1 MSHAIRTNR
10 YEVRWPVT
18 DDTRTLSELVR
29 EATPLLH
36 EIASRA
42 HVMVIPPVTWSTRD
56 GDDGLELVASA
67 DATLLDDIAEQAL
80 AKRAVVS

>member
-1 MSHAIRTNR
+1 MHAIRSTR
-10 YEVRWPVT
+10 YEVSWPVV
-18 DDTRTLSELVR
+18 DDTLTVR
-29 EATPLLH
+29 ELIAEARPLLH

-67 DATLLDDIAEQAL
+67 DATLLDDIAEQAR